1 MVPATFSHILFPIDY
16 SPRCIATIP
25 FIKEMVR
32 RNGSRLTAMN
42 VVDTVVQVPGVA
54 GIMYFATAGALDD
67 PFLAS
72 QKRLARFI
80 REQFRDITQDFQ
92 VEDVCKQGDA
102 TTSITQYAER
112 NAMDLIMMPTR
123 GCGTFRRFLLG
134 AVTAKVLH
142 DAHCPVWTDAHVEHQ
157 PAWKHMNLCNIL
169 CAVDLTE
176 HSDQVI
182 RWALAVARANSSRLR
197 LVHVVQLEEI
207 RAYSYY
213 DATFQRVLNEAA
225 CEQLAEVQRKAGI
238 DVESDVEG
246 GDVPKTVRAA
256 ALRHQADLV
265 VIGRGHIQAPL
276 GRLRTNAYGIIR
288 ESPCPGLS
296 V

>member
-1 MVPATFSHILFPIDY
+1 
-16 SPRCIATIP
+16 
-25 FIKEMVR
+25 
-32 RNGSRLTAMN
+32 
-42 VVDTVVQVPGVA
+42 
-54 GIMYFATAGALDD
+54 
-67 PFLAS
+67 
-72 QKRLARFI
+72 
-80 REQFRDITQDFQ
+80 
-92 VEDVCKQGDA
+92 
-102 TTSITQYAER
+102 
-112 NAMDLIMMPTR
+112 MDLIMMPTR

-134 AVTAKVLH
+134 SVTAKVLH
-142 DAHCPVWTDAHVEHQ
+142 DAHCPVWTDAPAEEQ
-157 PAWKHMNLCNIL
+157 PAGKYMHVSTIL
-169 CAVDLTE
+169 CAVDLTD
-176 HSDQVI
+176 HSDYVI
-182 RWALAVARANSSRLR
+182 EWALQVARVNSARLR
-197 LVHVVQLEEI
+197 LIHVVQLEEI

-276 GRLRTNAYGIIR
+276 GRLWTSAYGIIR
-288 ESPCPGLS
+288 ESPCPVLS